1 MVTGCDGAF
10 IGYNENK
17 YAILEDDGL
26 GLSLYILE
34 EDAEAKTLQKTSKD
48 SEKNSVLDENSFSE
62 SNVTNKSRESLQQGP
77 IQFVFYSP
85 VQRIFSTPLG

>member
-1 MVTGCDGAF
+1 MGTGCDGAF
-10 IGYNENK
+10 VGFNENK

-34 EDAEAKTLQKTSKD
+34 EDSESKPVQISKE
-48 SEKNSVLDENSFSE
+48 SEKNLALDENSFSE
-62 SNVTNKSRESLQQGP
+62 SNVISKSRESLQQGP
-77 IQFVFYSP
+77 IQFVFDTP

>member
-17 YAILEDDGL
+17 YLEDDGL

-77 IQFVFYSP
+77 IQFVFYTP